1 MLPEAPLL
9 IMAFSPIGT
18 VLLGQLLG
26 VFQSVLVVPVQSAES
41 AAERTNETAN
51 TVVTRGISKCELRN
65 LGVLRLVVVA

>member
-26 VFQSVLVVPVQSAES
+26 VFQSVLVVPVQSAAS
-41 AAERTNETAN
+41 AAERANETAN
-51 TVVTRGISKCELRN
+51 TVTRGISKCELRN